1 MAPVE
6 IEIVPRDVV
15 AAPMAHFKIVDKAF
29 ELPLINDTYN
39 EVTRLALPLSPF
51 VETVKE
57 NMEKVT
63 PMFESGFISTMKT
76 KAEEKLFPQLP
87 EGTTANIQAKIDTA
101 KERVTSAVDNLDSP
115 ACVGLD
121 HLTAKVPALK
131 DATPELIETAK
142 DTTGSYLEYAKEY
155 AASFA
160 LAQIALKLG
169 DKGLE
174 VATDAVKLTGLEE
187 TKPLKPVLSGIK
199 TIRRSARAVRRAGAK
214 VAGTKSA
221 KTIGEASLLGAMAEI
236 IGINFFLSVVGL
248 QLVPAN
254 ISNNTITSQLD
265 TSVEGE
271 TVDDKLSNDK
281 IASYVSDQDPDFVPS
296 DASTDSAEDE
306 LDGVE
311 ATEEVVEKIGDV
323 VKEIVENIKDD
334 VEEVVEEIED
344 VVEEVADLIEN
355 VVEKIAEKIEDL
367 VEDVAGVEEAVEE
380 VADDDSEVEEATEEA
395 VEKID
400 DVIEEIVQKIEDNV
414 EEVVEDVE
422 EELEEAAGIIEKIA
436 DKIEDFVEDVAGVE
450 EAVEKIAEK
459 LEDIVEKITGTD
471 EELG

>member
-6 IEIVPRDVV
+6 IDIVPRDVV

-63 PMFESGFISTMKT
+63 PMLESGFTSIKT

-87 EGTTANIQAKIDTA
+87 EGTTANIQAKLDTA
-101 KERVTSAVDNLDSP
+101 KERVTSAVDNLDSL

-142 DTTGSYLEYAKEY
+142 DTTVSYVGYAKEY

-199 TIRRSARAVRRAGAK
+199 TIRRSARALRRAGAK
-214 VAGTKSA
+214 VSAVKPA

-254 ISNNTITSQLD
+254 ISNNTKTSQLD

-296 DASTDSAEDE
+296 DASTDSAEDD

-311 ATEEVVEKIGDV
+311 ATEEVVENIGDV
-323 VKEIVENIKDD
+323 VKEIVENIKYD
-334 VEEVVEEIED
+334 VEVVVEEIED

-380 VADDDSEVEEATEEA
+380 VDDDSEVEEATEEA

-400 DVIEEIVQKIEDNV
+400 EIVEKIEDNV

-422 EELEEAAGIIEKIA
+422 EELEEAAGIIERIA
-436 DKIEDFVEDVAGVE
+436 DKILDFVEDVADVE
-450 EAVEKIAEK
+450 EAVEKIADK
-459 LEDIVEKITGTD
+459 LEDIVEKITETD
-471 EELG
+471 EELD